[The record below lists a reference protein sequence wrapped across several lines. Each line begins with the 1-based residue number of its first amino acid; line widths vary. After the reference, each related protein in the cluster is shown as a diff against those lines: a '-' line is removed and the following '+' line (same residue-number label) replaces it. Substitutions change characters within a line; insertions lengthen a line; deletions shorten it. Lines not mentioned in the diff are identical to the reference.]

1 MVKLKY
7 VIFPLLTLLI
17 LITIS
22 CQIQTTNTK
31 KSIVVTY
38 SVLGSIVKEL
48 VGDETDVTVSIPNG
62 LDPHEWEPSA
72 KDIETIN
79 KADMI
84 IENGLGLENGMEKTL
99 QIARNKGTVFFTA
112 TDHITI
118 RHVGL
123 GEGIPSGDPD
133 QALGAPDPHFWLDP
147 VSMKDV
153 VVALTST
160 LMNKLNIDASAQAK
174 VIEARLDNLN
184 NAIINVVSEIPMEN
198 HKLVTGHESMGYFAQ
213 RYGFQLTG
221 VIMPSLSTQAA
232 VSVADLAELKK
243 IIMATHV
250 KTIFSELGTSQAI
263 AQTIAYETGVSVV
276 ELSTHVLPPDGSYY
290 TFMEDVANTIA
301 NSLK

>member
-7 VIFPLLTLLI
+7 VIFPLLILLI

-160 LMNKLNIDASAQAK
+160 LMNNLNIDASAQAK

-184 NAIINVVSEIPMEN
+184 NAIKNVVSEIPMEN
-198 HKLVTGHESMGYFAQ
+198 RKLVTGHESMGYFAQ

-232 VSVADLAELKK
+232 VSVADLAG
-243 IIMATHV
+243 ISI
-250 KTIFSELGTSQAI
+250 
-263 AQTIAYETGVSVV
+263 
-276 ELSTHVLPPDGSYY
+276 
-290 TFMEDVANTIA
+290 IA
-301 NSLK
+301 NGTKRRNHITTLLLSGFNFRYLCGHI